1 VKFPELEIQNFLA
14 ITQAKLNLADRGL
27 VLIQGQ
33 NNADTSADSNGS
45 GKSTIPDALCWC
57 WYGTTARG
65 VSGDDVINRDAKKDC
80 FVRSVVIDGTMTY
93 TATRHRKHKTGKN
106 TFTLKQFD
114 GFKETDLTKGKDALT
129 QIEANKIIGSSLEVF
144 TASIYAGQEQ
154 MPDLPGMTDKNLK
167 VLIEEASGASLLE
180 GAHEIARK
188 GLLAAQKKLE
198 AVKVEHMTAERQ
210 EGFLRAQLHSAK
222 SSLGSWDGQRTVRET
237 EAKDQISAL
246 IPHLKTVKAALDALD
261 KPTIETSIAD
271 CDAKIGAVS
280 SEQTTLASLDREV
293 NNKHTLV
300 VTAKANF
307 DRAARH
313 HSNCETSLANVSH
326 KLGCPCTECGRPM
339 TATELGAA
347 TKAAQDSLDQAV
359 KDLTDT
365 KKAYDESVAAHKA
378 AESAR
383 DVYAASMTDLSA
395 VVAQRSSLEREL
407 ASYNELAGK
416 QTHYANTAKSWRDRL
431 IAIQAEVNPHTET
444 VERLTKELADAE
456 VKTLELVERIKDEEA
471 EVALETEAVKVYG
484 PAGARATILDDVT
497 PFLNS
502 QTAKYLAILSDG
514 NIEATWNT
522 LTPDA
527 KGNLKEKFTIDVT
540 NATGGESFKGLSGG
554 EKRKVRISTALAL
567 QDLVA
572 TRATKPIDLFIGDE
586 IDDALDT
593 SGLERLMQILEEK
606 ARERGSVFVVSH
618 NELRDFIKQVMIVE
632 KRPDKTTRVFEVA
645 A

>member
-1 VKFPELEIQNFLA
+1 MKFPELEIQHFLA
-14 ITQAKLNLADRGL
+14 ITNAKLNLADRGL
-27 VLIQGQ
+27 VLIQGDNQ
-33 NNADTSADSNGS
+33 ADTSADSNGA

-57 WYGTTARG
+57 WFGTTARG

-93 TATRHRKHKTGKN
+93 TATRYRKHKTGKN

-129 QIEANKIIGSSLEVF
+129 QIEANKVIGSSLEVF
-144 TASIYAGQEQ
+144 AASIYAGQEQ

-198 AVKVEHMTAERQ
+198 AANAEHMTASSQ

-222 SSLGSWDGQRTVRET
+222 SSLGSWEGQMKVREA
-237 EAKDQISAL
+237 EAKNEIAAI
-246 IPHLKTVKAALDALD
+246 IPHLKTIKASIEAID
-261 KPTIETSIAD
+261 KGKIEASIAD
-271 CDAKIGAVS
+271 CDAKIAAVGTQQA
-280 SEQTTLASLDREV
+280 ELRTYDAKVAAAHTAV
-293 NNKHTLV
+293 NNTAYRFDLV
-300 VTAKANF
+300 AREHSVAE
-307 DRAARH
+307 AA
-313 HSNCETSLANVSH
+313 LAGIQH
-326 KLGCPCTECGRPM
+326 QLGCPCKECGRPL
-339 TATELGAA
+339 TADELRATTNSAKARIDERAA
-347 TKAAQDSLDQAV
+347 ELVKAKADHEAAV
-359 KDLTDT
+359 E
-365 KKAYDESVAAHKA
+365 AHSEAVAARDIFA
-378 AESAR
+378 AG
-383 DVYAASMTDLSA
+383 MTDISA
-395 VVAQRSSLEREL
+395 VAAQRSAFEREL
-407 ASYNELAGK
+407 ASYNDLVSK
-416 QTHYANTAKSWRDRL
+416 QVSLANTAKTWRDRL
-431 IAIQAEVNPHTET
+431 VAIQAEANPHAAT
-444 VERLTKELADAE
+444 VIRLTKELADAE
-456 VKTLELVERIKDEEA
+456 AKTNELASKIKDEEA

-586 IDDALDT
+586 IDDALDA

-618 NELRDFIKQVMIVE
+618 NELRDHIKQVLLVE
-632 KRPDKTTRVFEVA
+632 KLANKTTRVTELA